1 MEFMGFH
8 IVDIVIVT
16 LVAFLAI
23 KGLVNGFT
31 KELLNFITIVAGI
44 FLAARYNTTVVQL
57 INEQKLVPQIPDD
70 FAKIVGFI
78 LILFAVWLVIGV
90 ISSIISKLTAGPT
103 GFISRLFGYILSAA
117 RYVFIFSLIVFGI
130 SQSDFFKESA
140 TKFKTETQLFEPMS
154 QFGKQI
160 LNVDLNETFSTD
172 TNVTLVDKIV
182 AVTTVDKNTT
192 TINTKES
199 NLTSNENTT
208 ADTNVTTTKTSE
220 DVVTET
226 NASK

>member
-8 IVDIVIVT
+8 IVDIVIVA

-78 LILFAVWLVIGV
+78 LILFAVWFVIGV
-90 ISSIISKLTAGPT
+90 ISSIISKLSPEPN
-103 GFISRLFGYILSAA
+103 GFISRLLGYILSAA
-117 RYVFIFSLIVFGI
+117 RYAFIFSLIVFGV

-140 TKFKTETQLFEPMS
+140 TKFKTETQLFAPMS
-154 QFGKQI
+154 QFGEQI
-160 LNVDLNETFSTD
+160 LNLDVNK
-172 TNVTLVDKIV
+172 TLLSDSNGTIVDKIV
-182 AVTTVDKNTT
+182 AVATADKNTT
-192 TINTKES
+192 TTNNES
-199 NLTSNENTT
+199 NLTTDANLSEKASEN
-208 ADTNVTTTKTSE
+208 NI
-220 DVVTET
+220 TET
-226 NASK
+226 NASN